1 MMISYSFTWLIYYRT
16 MMADQLGYAGIT
28 GNGFK
33 ARYIQQPS
41 VYVIGYRYLKKVTIL
56 DVSEPY

>member
-33 ARYIQQPS
+33 ARYILTTT
-41 VYVIGYRYLKKVTIL
+41 IGIRDWV
-56 DVSEPY
+56 